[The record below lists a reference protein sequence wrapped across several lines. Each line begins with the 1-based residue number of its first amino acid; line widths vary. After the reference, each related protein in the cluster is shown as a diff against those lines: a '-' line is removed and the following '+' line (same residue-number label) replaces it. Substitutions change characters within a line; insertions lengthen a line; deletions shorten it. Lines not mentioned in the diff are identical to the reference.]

1 MTEQERTKERIEK
14 REKAEE
20 AEGKRGIRVLS
31 QIIALVICL
40 IISFSVWLVVH
51 YYADK
56 SADDSVASATEST
69 FVTVPFVPV
78 A

>member
-20 AEGKRGIRVLS
+20 AEAKRGIRVLS
-31 QIIALVICL
+31 QIVALLICL
-40 IISFSVWLVVH
+40 LISFAVWLVVH
-51 YYADK
+51 YNADN
-56 SADDSVASATEST
+56 AAERDAASTSEST
-69 FVTVPFVPV
+69 FVTVPIPPV